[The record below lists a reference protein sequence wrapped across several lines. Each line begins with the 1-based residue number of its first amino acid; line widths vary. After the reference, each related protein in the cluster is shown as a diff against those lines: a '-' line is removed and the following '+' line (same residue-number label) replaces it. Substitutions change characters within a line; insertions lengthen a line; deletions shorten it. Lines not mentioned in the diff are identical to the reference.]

1 MDTRLKAQPQ
11 RDANLKGLHSRLK
24 GGHVLRY
31 HTRPELAD
39 GQNVAAHTWRVMVVI
54 HTLWPDQCTK
64 NLLLHALYHDVA
76 EAEVGDMP
84 ATTKW
89 KYPELGTLM
98 RTIEENYEAE
108 LGVVVAVSHDEHRIA
123 DIADKLELVLHCYR
137 LMQRGNGMAKDV
149 FHRGCDYLKDKYKG
163 YPVFQPAEEVIN
175 ELLQSLTKQPK
186 PFGPIL
192 QRLHQL

>member
-1 MDTRLKAQPQ
+1 MDTRLKTQPQ
-11 RDANLKGLHSRLK
+11 RDANLRALRSRLK
-24 GGHVLRY
+24 GGHVVRY

-54 HTLWPDQCTK
+54 HTLWPEQSTK

-89 KYPELGTLM
+89 KYSELNNLM
-98 RTIEENYEAE
+98 RRVESEYESK
-108 LGVVVAVSHDEHRIA
+108 LGVAIPVSPDEQKIA

-137 LMQRGNGMAKDV
+137 LMQRGNGLAEDV

-163 YPVFQPAEEVIN
+163 HPVFQPAEEVIN

-192 QRLHQL
+192 QKLHQL